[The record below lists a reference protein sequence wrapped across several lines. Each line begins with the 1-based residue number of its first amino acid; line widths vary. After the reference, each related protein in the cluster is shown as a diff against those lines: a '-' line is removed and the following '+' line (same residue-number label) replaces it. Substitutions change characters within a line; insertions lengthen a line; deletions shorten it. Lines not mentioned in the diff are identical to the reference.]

1 MAPWSILIL
10 KKRKSP
16 DSVTCYPPRKAQA
29 DNSAG
34 HLECTRKVAKQLF
47 PQGAA
52 QMRQTSFASAVKL
65 RKERFKRESVLNQ
78 EQLFFEIWMKEE
90 TTGKQLE
97 GGGFFL
103 LIFLAFLDQLNHLL
117 AKLRQF
123 RL

>member
-1 MAPWSILIL
+1 MALWSILIL

-78 EQLFFEIWMKEE
+78 EQLFFEICMQK
-90 TTGKQLE
+90 TTGKQLDA
-97 GGGFFL
+97 GGFFL